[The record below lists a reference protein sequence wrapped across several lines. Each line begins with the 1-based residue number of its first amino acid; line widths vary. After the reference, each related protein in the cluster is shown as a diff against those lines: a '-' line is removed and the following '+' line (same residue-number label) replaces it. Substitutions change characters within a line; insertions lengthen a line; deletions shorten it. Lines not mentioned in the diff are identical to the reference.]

1 MKISVPQKIT
11 TIALI
16 VLSLTLRVIS
26 ISSPRSNIDMDGYL
40 LWYQTLYQQGIG
52 KTLATDFSIYAPP
65 YTYFLALATLTHDF
79 IPPITAIKLIPI
91 CFDLLGAFYVYK
103 IVKLKYQQ
111 GDIPYLASA
120 VYFTAPTIILN
131 SAYLGQI
138 DSLYTS
144 LLLVCL
150 YFLLTEK
157 PFISILAF
165 GLAFSIKAQAVF
177 FLPFLGIMTIR
188 KRIPWLYFGL
198 IPLVYLIAVLPT
210 VLLGRPLLEAL
221 LIYAKQSDT
230 FAVPSMNAPNLYSL
244 FPPAWYSG
252 ILPIGMTAAIIL
264 IVYWIFATSKNKTV
278 FDAKYLILIAFI
290 STTLVPF
297 LLPKMHDRYF
307 YPADVLS
314 IVLAFYWPTLW
325 FIPVL
330 YQLGSIGAVSVFTFD
345 TDPSFIIFGFI
356 LNTISLAIVLRTQRL
371 AEKRH
376 AANQKITFALSWLVT
391 ILTPVILFCIS
402 LNFLLAPAFV
412 RIEYAMP
419 RMPADQYGFSKSER
433 FQWASLTMD
442 YLTNDK
448 QTHYLSRLEFENGS
462 PVFKDHEITILD
474 SIKKSAQ
481 NALTVG
487 RLLLAGFFILILL
500 AWSGNWLPQ
509 FRHGIRRG
517 GWLTIGLAVILSI
530 AGMVNQ
536 INLNNYFQNT
546 DTTLRLFPTQYW
558 LNFFVFMTASLIGSG
573 FLLAISLAKIETDP
587 QD

>member
-1 MKISVPQKIT
+1 MKISIPQKVT
-11 TIALI
+11 TILLI

-79 IPPITAIKLIPI
+79 IPPITAIKLIPT
-91 CFDLLGAFYVYK
+91 CFDLLGAVYVYK

-157 PFISILAF
+157 PFISMLAF

-177 FLPFLGIMTIR
+177 FLPFLGIMIIR
-188 KRIPWLYFGL
+188 KRIPWFYFGL

-210 VLLGRPLLEAL
+210 ALLGRPLLEAL

-252 ILPIGMTAAIIL
+252 ILPVGMVAAIIL
-264 IVYWIFATSKNKTV
+264 IAYWIFATSQNKMV
-278 FDAKYLILIAFI
+278 FDARYLILIAFI

-314 IVLAFYWPTLW
+314 IALAFYWPTLW
-325 FIPVL
+325 FIPAL

-345 TDPSFIIFGFI
+345 TDPSLIIFGFI
-356 LNTISLAIVLRTQRL
+356 LNTIALAIVLRTQRL

-412 RIEYAMP
+412 RIAYAAP
-419 RMPADQYGFSKSER
+419 SMPADQYGFSKSER
-433 FQWASLTMD
+433 YQ
-442 YLTNDK
+442 
-448 QTHYLSRLEFENGS
+448 
-462 PVFKDHEITILD
+462 
-474 SIKKSAQ
+474 
-481 NALTVG
+481 
-487 RLLLAGFFILILL
+487 
-500 AWSGNWLPQ
+500 
-509 FRHGIRRG
+509 
-517 GWLTIGLAVILSI
+517 
-530 AGMVNQ
+530 
-536 INLNNYFQNT
+536 
-546 DTTLRLFPTQYW
+546 
-558 LNFFVFMTASLIGSG
+558 
-573 FLLAISLAKIETDP
+573 
-587 QD
+587 